1 MDHMAGVQI
10 AELIG
15 TVVYTF
21 VGVGLMALCWW
32 LITKLAPFPVV
43 KEIEQDQNVALAI
56 LIGAV
61 FIALAIII
69 AAVILS

>member
-1 MDHMAGVQI
+1 MFASVAL

-21 VGVGLMALCWW
+21 VGVGLMGLFWW
-32 LITKLAPFPVV
+32 MITRFSPFPVV
-43 KEIEQDQNVALAI
+43 REIEHDQNVALAV

-61 FIALAIII
+61 FIALSIII

>member
-1 MDHMAGVQI
+1 MFASVVL

-15 TVVYTF
+15 TIVYTF
-21 VGVGLMALCWW
+21 VGVGLMGLFWW
-32 LITKLAPFPVV
+32 MITRFSPFPVV
-43 KEIEQDQNVALAI
+43 REIEHDQNVALAV

-61 FIALAIII
+61 FVALSIII

>member
-1 MDHMAGVQI
+1 MFASVVL

-21 VGVGLMALCWW
+21 LGVGLMALFWW
-32 LITKLAPFPVV
+32 LITRFAPFPVV
-43 KEIEQDQNVALAI
+43 REIEHDQNVALAV
-56 LIGAV
+56 LVGAV

>member
-1 MDHMAGVQI
+1 MFASVVL

-15 TVVYTF
+15 TIVYTF
-21 VGVGLMALCWW
+21 VGVGLMGLFWW
-32 LITKLAPFPVV
+32 MITRFSPFPVV
-43 KEIEQDQNVALAI
+43 REIEHDQNVALAV

-61 FIALAIII
+61 FIALSNII

>member
-1 MDHMAGVQI
+1 MFASVVL

-21 VGVGLMALCWW
+21 VGVGLMGLFWW
-32 LITKLAPFPVV
+32 MITRFSPFPVV
-43 KEIEQDQNVALAI
+43 REIEHDQNVALAV

-61 FIALAIII
+61 IIALSIII

>member
-1 MDHMAGVQI
+1 MFASVVL

-21 VGVGLMALCWW
+21 VGVGLMGLFWW
-32 LITKLAPFPVV
+32 MITRFSPFPVV
-43 KEIEQDQNVALAI
+43 REIEHDQNVALAV

-61 FIALAIII
+61 FIALSIII

>member
-1 MDHMAGVQI
+1 MFASVVL

-15 TVVYTF
+15 TIVYTF
-21 VGVGLMALCWW
+21 VGVGLMGLFWW
-32 LITKLAPFPVV
+32 MITRFSPFPVV
-43 KEIEQDQNVALAI
+43 REIEHDQNVALAV

-61 FIALAIII
+61 FIALSIII